1 MKNSK
6 LYPAIVL
13 SSICV
18 IAALLLSVI
27 NMFTAP
33 IIKDRENQK
42 AQAALSAVLP
52 EGKNFT
58 PLTLDD
64 TYPPAITEAYKAD
77 GGFVFRSSGAGK
89 MGTIVV
95 MIGIDTEG
103 KIVGTEVI
111 SEKESAGWKEAVFN
125 NVEGTNGKYKGQTY
139 QTFEPFIAT
148 GATGTSNG
156 FADAVKAALQA
167 FEVANGNAVDF
178 RTPEKILQDTCN
190 AALGTT
196 DVTFTRWFMTEILTD
211 VKNIYEC
218 DGGVVIIVGDS
229 FIGINNAGEIVTAA
243 KEDNTTSEPTE
254 DEAATALAAYA
265 LYSATSLTE
274 VAIPTGASKSVLKI
288 QMTATGNYV
297 FDMRGAGNGINGE
310 EWAHPSGEY
319 IKLSVCISPDGK
331 IIDVI
336 TTSRGTESDGY
347 GSECEKDSYTEQ
359 FKGATSSDI
368 VITPEHES
376 STSTDLGI
384 ISGSTV
390 TSNGY
395 QNALKNAF
403 KAFDLLNTTEGG
415 ND

>member
-18 IAALLLSVI
+18 IAALLLSLI

-33 IIKDRENQK
+33 LIKDRAEKN
-42 AQAALSAVLP
+42 ALAALSEVLP
-52 EGKNFT
+52 GGKNFT
-58 PLTLDD
+58 ELTLDD
-64 TYPPAITEAYKAD
+64 TYPEALTKGYRAD
-77 GGFVFRSSGAGK
+77 GGFVFRAVG
-89 MGTIVV
+89 MGRNGEIDV

-103 KIVGTEVI
+103 KIVGTQIV
-111 SEKESAGWKEAVFN
+111 SESESKGYKEKLFN
-125 NVEGTNGKYKGQTY
+125 QVLGTDGRYAGQTY
-139 QTFEPFIAT
+139 DSFEPIVAT
-148 GATGTSNG
+148 GATMTSNG

-167 FEVANGNAVDF
+167 YEIANGNAVDT

-196 DVTFTRWFMTEILTD
+196 GATFTRWFMTEILVG

-218 DGGVVIIVGDS
+218 DGGAVIIVGDS
-229 FIGINNAGEIVTAA
+229 FIGINTAGEIVTAA
-243 KEDNTTSEPTE
+243 KEDNTTSDPT
-254 DEAATALAAYA
+254 DEERETALAAYA
-265 LYSATSLTE
+265 LYSATNLTE
-274 VAIPTGASKSVLKI
+274 IAIPSGASKSVLKI
-288 QMTATGNYV
+288 RKTDTGNYV

-319 IKLSVCISPDGK
+319 IKLSVAISPDGR

-347 GSECEKDSYTEQ
+347 GAACEKDSYTEQ
-359 FKGATSSDI
+359 FKGAGASDI

-395 QNALKNAF
+395 QTALKNAF

-415 ND
+415 NE

>member
-18 IAALLLSVI
+18 IAALLLSLI

-33 IIKDRENQK
+33 LIKDRAEKN
-42 AQAALSAVLP
+42 ALAALSEVLP
-52 EGKNFT
+52 DGKNFT
-58 PLTLDD
+58 ELTLDD
-64 TYPPAITEAYKAD
+64 TYPEALTKGYRAD
-77 GGFVFRSSGAGK
+77 GGFVFRAVG
-89 MGTIVV
+89 MGRNGEIDV
-95 MIGIDTEG
+95 MICIDTEG
-103 KIVGTEVI
+103 KIVGTQIV
-111 SEKESAGWKEAVFN
+111 SESESKGYKEKLFN
-125 NVEGTNGKYKGQTY
+125 QVLGTDGRYAGQTY
-139 QTFEPFIAT
+139 DSFEPIVAT
-148 GATGTSNG
+148 GATMTSNG

-167 FEVANGNAVDF
+167 YEIANGNAVDT

-196 DVTFTRWFMTEILTD
+196 GATFTRWFMTEVLVG

-218 DGGVVIIVGDS
+218 DGGAVIIVGDS
-229 FIGINNAGEIVTAA
+229 FIGINTAGEIVTAA
-243 KEDNTTSEPTE
+243 KEDNTTSDPT
-254 DEAATALAAYA
+254 DEERETALAAYA
-265 LYSATSLTE
+265 LYSATNLTE
-274 VAIPTGASKSVLKI
+274 IAIPSGASKSVLKI
-288 QMTATGNYV
+288 QRTDTGNYV

-319 IKLSVCISPDGK
+319 IKLSVAISPDGR

-347 GSECEKDSYTEQ
+347 GAACEKDSYTEQ
-359 FKGATSSDI
+359 FKGASASDI

-395 QNALKNAF
+395 QTALKNAF

-415 ND
+415 NE